1 MIQKVKKETEV
12 TKRKKIKG
20 ERKKE
25 RFKREYINKKDRQGA
40 KGRKERERGARE
52 WERKGKGKIEYK
64 SSLLGHFGVP
74 LPVSPAML
82 YFSSPSAW
90 STILKVIS
98 CYPGNLN
105 MA

>member
-1 MIQKVKKETEV
+1 MLE
-12 TKRKKIKG
+12 
-20 ERKKE
+20 
-25 RFKREYINKKDRQGA
+25 
-40 KGRKERERGARE
+40 ERERGKK
-52 WERKGKGKIEYK
+52 ERQRKGKIEYK

-98 CYPGNLN
+98 CYSETLTWLELLVSSSSSLSAFFSLDSLPHLSASLFLFGIS
-105 MA
+105 A